1 MERLLPNF
9 LHLLR
14 DTVPWFLLGG
24 IAGAAIQAW
33 LKPAWAMRWLGDGR
47 GAVVTATVGGALL
60 PGCALSTMPV
70 AAALK
75 QKGARLGTLTAF
87 IMVAP
92 ILSPHTVALTAAMLG
107 WKITLGRIV
116 LPVALSLVVGWTLNA
131 WESRRSGV
139 RPPAGVGGGDGG
151 PDADSP
157 PDRFWPGLGKTFFAL
172 TPYLLAGLA
181 VAAVL
186 ETVVPPDFMARHA
199 QGGWAAYGVALAAGI
214 PLYVCD
220 GAEVPLT
227 ASLLQI
233 GVGIGPA
240 FTFLLSSVGTC
251 LPTIAMAP
259 RIIGGMATVIYVVAW
274 LVLALGGGVLLAQLG
289 PSP

>member
-1 MERLLPNF
+1 MERALLNF

-14 DTVPWFLLGG
+14 DTAPWFVLGG

-47 GAVVTATVGGALL
+47 GAVITATLGGALL
-60 PGCALSTMPV
+60 PGCAMSTMPV

-116 LPVALSLVVGWTLNA
+116 LPVVLSLAVGWTLNG
-131 WESRRSGV
+131 WDSRRAGA
-139 RPPAGVGGGDGG
+139 RPLAGAGGQEGD
-151 PDADSP
+151 PDADTSR
-157 PDRFWPGLGKTFFAL
+157 DGFWPGLRKTFFAL
-172 TPYLLAGLA
+172 TPYLLIGLA

-186 ETVVPPDFMARHA
+186 EAVVPPDFMTRHA
-199 QGGWAAYGVALAAGI
+199 QGGWAAYAVALAAGI

-233 GVGIGPA
+233 GVGVGPA

-259 RIIGGMATVIYVVAW
+259 RIIGGRATTVYVIAW
-274 LVLALGGGVLLAQLG
+274 LVLALGGGVLLAQL
-289 PSP
+289 